1 MIYDEVFHGGEDSTS
16 DKCPGYFVLS
26 KFCFCM
32 IVLYICKNVYVMNTK
47 ATIEVD
53 LSLFEQ
59 LKRYAKSKGRTI
71 TEVVEKELS
80 VKNFTFWM
88 KFLLFFVPLLK

>member
-53 LSLFEQ
+53 LCQ
-59 LKRYAKSKGRTI
+59 I
-71 TEVVEKELS
+71 
-80 VKNFTFWM
+80 
-88 KFLLFFVPLLK
+88 

>member
-1 MIYDEVFHGGEDSTS
+1 
-16 DKCPGYFVLS
+16 
-26 KFCFCM
+26 M

-59 LKRYAKSKGRTI
+59 LKRYAAYSGGYPFSISGDIR
-71 TEVVEKELS
+71 S
-80 VKNFTFWM
+80 V
-88 KFLLFFVPLLK
+88 PS

>member
-1 MIYDEVFHGGEDSTS
+1 
-16 DKCPGYFVLS
+16 
-26 KFCFCM
+26 M

-71 TEVVEKELS
+71 TEVIEKAVEKSYL
-80 VKNFTFWM
+80 VRR
-88 KFLLFFVPLLK
+88 

>member
-1 MIYDEVFHGGEDSTS
+1 
-16 DKCPGYFVLS
+16 
-26 KFCFCM
+26 M

-71 TEVVEKELS
+71 TEVVEKELKNLLGTE
-80 VKNFTFWM
+80 VKSKTVSSKLRGIVNLPEDFDY
-88 KFLLFFVPLLK
+88 KKELENRSLEK